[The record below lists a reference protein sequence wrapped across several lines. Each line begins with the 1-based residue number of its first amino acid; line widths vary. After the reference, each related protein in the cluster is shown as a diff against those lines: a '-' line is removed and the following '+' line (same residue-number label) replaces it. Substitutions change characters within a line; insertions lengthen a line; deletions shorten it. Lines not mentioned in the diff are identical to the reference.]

1 MEFVRWEDRPRLRRP
16 VLVAAFEGWNDAGNA
31 ASAAAEHVGEAWHA
45 RRFATLDPEEF
56 YDFTSARPVVHL
68 EGGVTRRIEWPGTN
82 LSAAALQGT
91 GRDVI
96 ILSAIEPHLRW
107 RTYCGG
113 IVDVAHDLGVELV
126 VTLGALLADVPHS
139 RPVRITGTAGDAKLA
154 ERLGLQTSR
163 YEGPTGIVGVL
174 HDTCSRAGIASAS
187 LWAAVPHYVGQV
199 PSPKATLALVQGLAT
214 LLGASVETAALGR
227 ESEEYEREITER
239 VEADEDIAAY
249 VRQLEEASDLAEA
262 DGTDLPNVDHLVAEA
277 ERFLREQ
284 GRDG

>member
-1 MEFVRWEDRPRLRRP
+1 MDFVRWEDRPRLRRP
-16 VLVAAFEGWNDAGNA
+16 VLVAAFEGWNDAGDA
-31 ASAAAEHVGEAWHA
+31 ASAAAEFVGQAWRA
-45 RRFATLDPEEF
+45 RQFATLDPEEF

-68 EGGVTRRIEWPGTN
+68 EDGITRRIVWPGSR

-113 IVDVAHDLGVELV
+113 ILDVAREVGVELV

-154 ERLGLQTSR
+154 QRLGLQTSR

-174 HDTCSRAGIASAS
+174 HDACSQAGLASAS

-214 LLGASVETAALGR
+214 LLGASVDTAPLG
-227 ESEEYEREITER
+227 EEAEEYERDITER
-239 VEADEDIAAY
+239 VEADDDIAAY
-249 VRQLEEASDLAEA
+249 VRQLEEASDLAE
-262 DGTDLPNVDHLVAEA
+262 GEPDLPNTEHLVAEA
-277 ERFLREQ
+277 ERFLRDQ
-284 GRDG
+284 GRES

>member
-1 MEFVRWEDRPRLRRP
+1 MDFVRWEDRPRLRRP

-31 ASAAAEHVGEAWHA
+31 ASAAAEYVSDAWRA

-68 EGGVTRRIEWPGTN
+68 DGGITRRIEWPGSL
-82 LSAAALQGT
+82 LSAGALQGT

-96 ILSAIEPHLRW
+96 ILSATEPHLRW

-113 IVDVAHDLGVELV
+113 ILDTAHELGVELV

-139 RPVRITGTAGDAKLA
+139 RPVRITGTAGDPKLA

-174 HDTCSRAGIASAS
+174 HDACGHAGLASAS

-199 PSPKATLALVQGLAT
+199 PSPKATLALVEGLAA
-214 LLGASVETAALGR
+214 LLGASIETEALGR
-227 ESEEYEREITER
+227 EAEDYEREITER

-249 VRQLEEASDLAEA
+249 VRQLEEASDLAEGEPDVPTA
-262 DGTDLPNVDHLVAEA
+262 EHLAAEA
-277 ERFLREQ
+277 ERFLRDQ